1 MISGVNH
8 PQRLTMFALRA
19 EQSSGVDSVIARL
32 RTAIDLGFLQDG
44 EMLPKE
50 ALLAKELHVAP
61 FTLREALAQ
70 LRAEG
75 LVDTKPGRGGGTF
88 VNHASKLVR
97 EKAANRLR
105 ELSAVTLRDLADW
118 KAMLLGESAELA
130 ASRASPAN
138 IARLMQY
145 QTRIAEAKDA
155 LTACRAHARFDV
167 ELAAVA
173 QSVRLSSAALH
184 VYEDFGWL
192 LALAHEE
199 QEYTDSCAQTVAEI
213 ISKIIDGDEV
223 EAGNIARNR
232 TRVSFDNMVRF
243 RIKLIAESNKI
254 VLETKLETAECF
266 NLS

>member
-1 MISGVNH
+1 MNTGVNH

-19 EQSSGVDSVIARL
+19 DKSSGVESVIARL
-32 RTAIDLGFLQDG
+32 RTAIDLGFLGDG

-50 ALLAKELHVAP
+50 ALLAKELHVTA

-70 LRAEG
+70 LRSEG

-88 VNHASKLVR
+88 VSHTSRLVH
-97 EKAANRLR
+97 EKATHRLR
-105 ELSAVTLRDLADW
+105 ELSAVALRDLADW

-130 ASRASPAN
+130 AGRASPSN

-145 QTRIAEAKDA
+145 QRRIAEAQDP

-173 QSVRLSSAALH
+173 QSVRLSAAALQI
-184 VYEDFGWL
+184 YEEFGWL

-199 QEYTDSCAQTVAEI
+199 QDYTNQCAETVADI
-213 ISKIIDGDEV
+213 IEQIEQLKP
-223 EAGNIARNR
+223 EAAGSIARTR
-232 TRVSFDNMVRF
+232 TRTSFDNLVRL
-243 RIKLIAESNKI
+243 RLQLIAEDQKATLGSEVEI
-254 VLETKLETAECF
+254 A
-266 NLS
+266 

>member
-19 EQSSGVDSVIARL
+19 EQTFGVDSVIARL
-32 RTAIDLGFLQDG
+32 RTAIDLGFLQHG

-50 ALLAKELHVAP
+50 ALLAKELHVTA

-88 VNHASKLVR
+88 VNHATKLVR
-97 EKAANRLR
+97 EKATNRLR

-130 ASRASPAN
+130 ANRASPAN
-138 IARLMQY
+138 IARLLQY
-145 QTRIAEAKDA
+145 KTRIAEAKDA

-167 ELAAVA
+167 ELASVA
-173 QSVRLSSAALH
+173 QSVRLSAAALQI
-184 VYEDFGWL
+184 YEDFGWL

-199 QEYTDSCAQTVAEI
+199 QEYTDLCANTVGEI
-213 ISKIIDGDEV
+213 LDKITQGEGI
-223 EAGNIARNR
+223 EAGNVARSR
-232 TRVSFDNMVRF
+232 TRVSFDNIVRL
-243 RIKLIAESNKI
+243 RLKLIAESTK
-254 VLETKLETAECF
+254 LLLSDKLETA
-266 NLS
+266 